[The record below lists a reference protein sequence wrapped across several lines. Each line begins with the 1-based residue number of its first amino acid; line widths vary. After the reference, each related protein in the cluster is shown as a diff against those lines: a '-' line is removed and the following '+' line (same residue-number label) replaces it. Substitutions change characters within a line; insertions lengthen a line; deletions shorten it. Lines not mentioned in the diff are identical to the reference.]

1 MPSKKIVKQKQKQRQ
16 SVVVNVNLARAKARA
31 KSSAKKSQGRSSAIM
46 LPPPIYASPIDRLTP
61 AMYNSQGQQ
70 IQQRSMEEVLRN
82 FLSNQ
87 QKQNA
92 PASTPNRLGSAP
104 RGIPSSLSSYGSTNA
119 TANSSTSSNSLTDYG
134 SSNSSSLN
142 SLRYFPNQHS
152 DSSLSSDN
160 SLRTKT
166 PSTSIYSTIGSSI
179 EDWNS
184 DNVSELSDNSYFSK
198 PMSTESQYDRALAS
212 PFSNLGSDS
221 SISTDSIFSKDS
233 LMPTPFR
240 NEEKTYLKA
249 SEPDYDINEPKSFSQ
264 NEARMSQGNIYESAR
279 RPERRPPVII
289 PNEEESSVETA
300 PPSRSMYRQV
310 SEESSVKVGG
320 GEPRIFRPRKPKPL
334 GDYQVVGE
342 EEIISDNP
350 FPERIYNKM
359 MDI

>member
-1 MPSKKIVKQKQKQRQ
+1 MPSKKIVKQKQKQKQ

-31 KSSAKKSQGRSSAIM
+31 KSSAKKSGRKGSVMM

-61 AMYNSQGQQ
+61 AMYGAQGQQ

-87 QKQNA
+87 QKQTA
-92 PASTPNRLGSAP
+92 PVSTPNTLGSAP
-104 RGIPSSLSSYGSTNA
+104 RATPKSVSSHGSTNA

-134 SSNSSSLN
+134 SSNSASLN
-142 SLRYFPNQHS
+142 SLKYFPNQHS

-166 PSTSIYSTIGSSI
+166 PSTSIYSTIPSSSGSSSFSLDSLD
-179 EDWNS
+179 EDAAYRRNRQEYFNKYGKHLPPDLPSYS
-184 DNVSELSDNSYFSK
+184 DNVSELSDSSYFS
-198 PMSTESQYDRALAS
+198 T
-212 PFSNLGSDS
+212 
-221 SISTDSIFSKDS
+221 DS

-289 PNEEESSVETA
+289 PNEEESSVE
-300 PPSRSMYRQV
+300 
-310 SEESSVKVGG
+310 SSVKVGG
-320 GEPRIFRPRKPKPL
+320 GEPKIFRPRKPRPRKPRLL
-334 GDYQVVGE
+334 GDYEVVGE
-342 EEIISDNP
+342 EEVISENP

-359 MDI
+359 MGI